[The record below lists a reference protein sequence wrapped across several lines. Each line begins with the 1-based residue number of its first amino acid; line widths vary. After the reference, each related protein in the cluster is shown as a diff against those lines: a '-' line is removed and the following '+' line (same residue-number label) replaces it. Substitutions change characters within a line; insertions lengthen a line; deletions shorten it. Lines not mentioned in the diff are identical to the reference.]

1 MTLLSCAANGIKEI
15 RKASYLGA
23 AFHGAFLGGL
33 QGFDCFTHMKLVSAM
48 KEYPEPT
55 SLKQPAPDTR
65 HPPRYNLPMRII
77 SRQKAIY
84 FFLTLGVCL
93 AGLAVAVGSGW
104 IILIWRAGIQVF
116 LGIIFF
122 GAIAAGLVLN
132 TIFLVREIRRN
143 EQHDSFINAVTHELK
158 TPIASIRLYLQTLQR
173 REVDEAQRRQFYA
186 LMLLDT
192 ERLLH
197 TVEQVL
203 KAGEAAQKKSPRERL
218 PVEFDAL
225 VRECMELART
235 RHHLQAEDLEYREA
249 LSPPSSSSSSSLFSP
264 SSSTVQNGGGALVL
278 GDPEELRT
286 AVSNLLDNAVKYSP
300 DGVHILVEL
309 EAPNNNEERLVL
321 RVRDRGV
328 GIPPQELKRIFRRF
342 YRVSQRSL
350 AQVKGTGLGLFIV
363 RSIAR
368 KHGGRV
374 FAQSEGAGK
383 GTTVTLE
390 LPRKELPRKE
400 LPSKDLPRKATPA

>member
-1 MTLLSCAANGIKEI
+1 
-15 RKASYLGA
+15 
-23 AFHGAFLGGL
+23 
-33 QGFDCFTHMKLVSAM
+33 
-48 KEYPEPT
+48 
-55 SLKQPAPDTR
+55 
-65 HPPRYNLPMRII
+65 MRII

-84 FFLTLGVCL
+84 FFSTLGVCL
-93 AGLAVAVGSGW
+93 IAAAVVLNVSW
-104 IILIWRAGIQVF
+104 IILYWREG
-116 LGIIFF
+116 LKLFF
-122 GAIAAGLVLN
+122 GAILFLVIIVGLVLN

-173 REVDEAQRRQFYA
+173 REVGEAQRRQFYE

-203 KAGEAAQKKSPRERL
+203 KAGAAAQKKGPRQRL
-218 PVEFDAL
+218 PVEFNSL
-225 VRECMELART
+225 VRECIELARV
-235 RHHLQAEDLEYREA
+235 RHHLQAANLEYRES
-249 LSPPSSSSSSSLFSP
+249 LSLSSSSSSSLR
-264 SSSTVQNGGGALVL
+264 NGDEACVL
-278 GDPEELRT
+278 GDAEELRT

-300 DGVHILVEL
+300 DGVHISVEL
-309 EAPNNNEERLVL
+309 DARDEKRLVL
-321 RVRDRGV
+321 RVRDQGV
-328 GIPPQELKRIFRRF
+328 GIPEHELKRIFRRF
-342 YRVSQRSL
+342 YRVTQRSL
-350 AQVKGTGLGLFIV
+350 SQAKGTGLGLFIV

-390 LPRKELPRKE
+390 LPRKVRV
-400 LPSKDLPRKATPA
+400 A

>member
-1 MTLLSCAANGIKEI
+1 MRFAVLPAI
-15 RKASYLGA
+15 R
-23 AFHGAFLGGL
+23 
-33 QGFDCFTHMKLVSAM
+33 
-48 KEYPEPT
+48 
-55 SLKQPAPDTR
+55 R
-65 HPPRYNLPMRII
+65 R
-77 SRQKAIY
+77 
-84 FFLTLGVCL
+84 
-93 AGLAVAVGSGW
+93 
-104 IILIWRAGIQVF
+104 

-122 GAIAAGLVLN
+122 GAIVAGLVLN

-158 TPIASIRLYLQTLQR
+158 TPIASIQLYLQTLQR
-173 REVDEAQRRQFYA
+173 REVDEAQRQQFYQ

-203 KAGEAAQKKSPRERL
+203 KAGEAAHKKGPAQRQPL
-218 PVEFDAL
+218 EFNTL
-225 VRECMELART
+225 VRDCVELARA
-235 RHHLQAEDLEYREA
+235 RHHLQAGDLDYRES
-249 LSPPSSSSSSSLFSP
+249 LSLSSSST
-264 SSSTVQNGGGALVL
+264 STQKSMNGGGARVL

-300 DGVHILVEL
+300 DGVHIAVEL
-309 EAPNNNEERLVL
+309 ETPDEKRVVL

-328 GIPPQELKRIFRRF
+328 GIPEQDLKRVFKRF
-342 YRVSQRSL
+342 YRVTQRSL
-350 AQVKGTGLGLFIV
+350 SQVKGTGLGLFIV

-383 GTTVTLE
+383 GTTVILE
-390 LPRKELPRKE
+390 LPRRI
-400 LPSKDLPRKATPA
+400 A

>member
-1 MTLLSCAANGIKEI
+1 
-15 RKASYLGA
+15 
-23 AFHGAFLGGL
+23 
-33 QGFDCFTHMKLVSAM
+33 V
-48 KEYPEPT
+48 
-55 SLKQPAPDTR
+55 
-65 HPPRYNLPMRII
+65 RII

-104 IILIWRAGIQVF
+104 IILNWREGIRVF

-132 TIFLVREIRRN
+132 TIFLIREIRRN

-173 REVDEAQRRQFYA
+173 LEVGEAQRRQFYE

-192 ERLLH
+192 ERLMH

-203 KAGEAAQKKSPRERL
+203 KAGEAAQKKSKSQRT

-225 VRECMELART
+225 VRDCMDLARV
-235 RHHLQAEDLEYREA
+235 RHHLQDSALEYRESA
-249 LSPPSSSSSSSLFSP
+249 SLSSSS
-264 SSSTVQNGGGALVL
+264 QNGSGASVL

-300 DGVHILVEL
+300 DGVRISVEL
-309 EAPNNNEERLVL
+309 EAPDAERLVL
-321 RVRDRGV
+321 RVRDQGV
-328 GIPPQELKRIFRRF
+328 GIPEQELKRIFKRF
-342 YRVSQRSL
+342 YRVTQRSL
-350 AQVKGTGLGLFIV
+350 SQAKGTGLGLFIV

-374 FAQSEGAGK
+374 FAQSAGAGK

-390 LPRKELPRKE
+390 LPRKVKV
-400 LPSKDLPRKATPA
+400 A

>member
-1 MTLLSCAANGIKEI
+1 MTSGSRWKSVAFFIVLGSCLSA
-15 RKASYLGA
+15 GA
-23 AFHGAFLGGL
+23 LAL
-33 QGFDCFTHMKLVSAM
+33 
-48 KEYPEPT
+48 
-55 SLKQPAPDTR
+55 
-65 HPPRYNLPMRII
+65 NI
-77 SRQKAIY
+77 SWVI
-84 FFLTLGVCL
+84 VN
-93 AGLAVAVGSGW
+93 
-104 IILIWRAGIQVF
+104 WRAAGMLI
-116 LGIIFF
+116 LGLLAFPLIIT
-122 GAIAAGLVLN
+122 GLVLN

-173 REVDEAQRRQFYA
+173 LEVGEAQRRQFYQ

-203 KAGEAAQKKSPRERL
+203 KAGEAAHKKTPAQRL
-218 PVEFDAL
+218 PLEFNTL
-225 VRECMELART
+225 VRECMELARV
-235 RHHLQAEDLEYREA
+235 RHHLQADDLEYRES
-249 LSPPSSSSSSSLFSP
+249 LSSP
-264 SSSTVQNGGGALVL
+264 LQNGDGAGVM

-309 EAPNNNEERLVL
+309 EAPDEKRVVL

-328 GIPPQELKRIFRRF
+328 GIPEQELKRIFRRF
-342 YRVSQRSL
+342 YRVTQRSL
-350 AQVKGTGLGLFIV
+350 SQAKGTGLGLFIV

-390 LPRKELPRKE
+390 LPRRV
-400 LPSKDLPRKATPA
+400 A

>member
-1 MTLLSCAANGIKEI
+1 
-15 RKASYLGA
+15 
-23 AFHGAFLGGL
+23 
-33 QGFDCFTHMKLVSAM
+33 
-48 KEYPEPT
+48 
-55 SLKQPAPDTR
+55 
-65 HPPRYNLPMRII
+65 MRII

-104 IILIWRAGIQVF
+104 IILNWREGISVF

-173 REVDEAQRRQFYA
+173 REVTEDQRRDFYE

-192 ERLLH
+192 DRLLH

-203 KAGEAAQKKSPRERL
+203 KAGAAAQKKSSPQRL
-218 PVEFDAL
+218 PVEFNVL

-235 RHHLQAEDLEYREA
+235 RHHLQADNLEYRELLFSA
-249 LSPPSSSSSSSLFSP
+249 PPQSPSPPSSSVPVPNS
-264 SSSTVQNGGGALVL
+264 VEVLVL
-278 GDPEELRT
+278 GDSEELRT

-300 DGVHILVEL
+300 DGVHISVEL
-309 EAPNNNEERLVL
+309 EAQKRVVL
-321 RVRDRGV
+321 RVRDVGV
-328 GIPPQELKRIFRRF
+328 GIPEQELKRIFKRF
-342 YRVSQRSL
+342 YRVTQRSL
-350 AQVKGTGLGLFIV
+350 SQVKGTGLGLFIV

-390 LPRKELPRKE
+390 LPREV
-400 LPSKDLPRKATPA
+400 A